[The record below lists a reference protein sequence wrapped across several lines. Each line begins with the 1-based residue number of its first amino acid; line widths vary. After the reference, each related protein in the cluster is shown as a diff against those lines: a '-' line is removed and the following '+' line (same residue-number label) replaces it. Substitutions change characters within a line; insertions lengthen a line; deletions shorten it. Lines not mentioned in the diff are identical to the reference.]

1 MSYWNNKKVLVTGA
15 GGFIGSHL
23 VETLVKS
30 NANVR
35 AFIKYN
41 SKNSW
46 GHLDHLDE
54 MVKKNLEVF
63 IGDLQD
69 SFAVRKAV
77 KGVDVVFHLGAL
89 IGIPYSYIAPE
100 HYVNTNIKGT
110 LNVLE
115 ACLSENTPKLIHT
128 STSETYGTAQYTPID
143 ESHPLQGQ
151 SPYSASKIG
160 ADKLAESYHLSFNLP
175 VSTIRPFNTFGPRQ
189 SARAVIPTIISQ
201 ALSGAKKI
209 KLGSSS
215 PVRDFLFVKD
225 TVKGF
230 LAVAQSEDSIGKV
243 INVGYG
249 KGISIGE
256 LANKILS
263 LLQKEHIEIITDNQR
278 VRPNSSEVFQL
289 LCNNN
294 QAKQLLNW
302 EPQFTLEE
310 GLKATIDYIQK
321 NMDKYKPEIYNI

>member
-46 GHLDHLDE
+46 GNLDYLDE
-54 MVKKNLEVF
+54 IIKKDLDIF

-77 KGVDVVFHLGAL
+77 NGVDVVFHLGAL

-230 LAVAQSEDSIGKV
+230 LAVAESENSIGKV

-278 VRPNSSEVFQL
+278 VRPNTSEVFEL

-294 QAKQLLNW
+294 KAKQLVNW

-310 GLKATIDYIQK
+310 GLKATIDYIQH

>member
-23 VETLVKS
+23 VETLLKS

-41 SKNSW
+41 SRNSW
-46 GHLDHLDE
+46 GHLDEITKENLDI
-54 MVKKNLEVF
+54 F

-77 KGVDVVFHLGAL
+77 EGVDVVFHLGAL

-110 LNVLE
+110 LNILE
-115 ACLSENTPKLIHT
+115 AGLSEHTPKIIHT

-249 KGISIGE
+249 KGISIGD
-256 LANKILS
+256 LANQILS
-263 LLQKEHIEIITDNQR
+263 LLQKEHVEIITDTQR
-278 VRPNSSEVFQL
+278 VRPNNSEVFEL
-289 LCNNN
+289 ICNNN
-294 QAKQLLNW
+294 KAKQILNW
-302 EPQFTLEE
+302 QPKFTLED
-310 GLKATIDYIQK
+310 GLKVTIDYIQQ
-321 NMDKYKPEIYNI
+321 NLDKYKPEIYNI